1 MEILKSK
8 HATRELGKP
17 KDWDDEI
24 NGKCDSLPIIDIQ
37 SEGYVNVMV
46 SLWKPSPKELEML
59 MSNGHIELWVY
70 GDLHPVVGIS
80 VNDVRE

>member
-1 MEILKSK
+1 VEILKSK
-8 HATRELGKP
+8 HTTRELGKP

-37 SEGYVNVMV
+37 AEGCASVMV

-70 GDLHPVVGIS
+70 GDSHPVVAVS